1 MDRIFQTSN
10 LMNFNAFQEDS
21 LIKKIKKNQ
30 LIYYNLFFLNHH
42 MHAFPNK
49 TNSVFL

>member
-21 LIKKIKKNQ
+21 LIKKIKKSID
-30 LIYYNLFFLNHH
+30 LL
-42 MHAFPNK
+42 
-49 TNSVFL
+49 